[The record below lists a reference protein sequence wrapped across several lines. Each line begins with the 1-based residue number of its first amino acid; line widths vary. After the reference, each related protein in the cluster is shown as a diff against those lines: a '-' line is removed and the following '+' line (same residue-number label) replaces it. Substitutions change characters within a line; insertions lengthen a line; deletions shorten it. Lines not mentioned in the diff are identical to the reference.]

1 MDTSTIN
8 TPNNAKDVFVS
19 SLISKAGVGSIDRY
33 LADLKAK
40 KTFKDP
46 KYYTRIKNLLHK
58 YINAKTKSEN
68 SDLIN
73 EIDKAVNEV
82 LINHR

>member
-1 MDTSTIN
+1 MDTSTIK
-8 TPNNAKDVFVS
+8 TPNDAKEVLFS
-19 SLISKAGVGSIDRY
+19 FLLQNAGVGSIDRY

-73 EIDKAVNEV
+73 KLDKAVNEV